1 MQKVRTN
8 AEIHVWRIAVLG
20 LAMLV
25 LFGVLVARLWTLQ
38 VAREGDFQRRLER
51 QSLRSVRLSGSRGA
65 ILDRNGVPMA
75 ENRPSHCLSV
85 YPEEIRKSSR
95 SRSTADQVG
104 LVLDRLAET
113 MDRPRMLSAQD
124 VKMHLNRRTPLPLV
138 AWRDLDETA
147 IARYAEHADAFPGT
161 ELTVEPVRV
170 YPGGKLAC
178 HLLGYIGRAAETNLP
193 VPLDDDG
200 NPERYNFY
208 LPEMTGR
215 SGVEKSCNGVLQ
227 ASDGGR
233 LELQVDVA
241 GYRFDEVSQRPPGH
255 GGTVTLAIDAR
266 IQKAAEDALA
276 GERGAAVV
284 VDPRNGDVLAL
295 ASVPGYDPNAFV
307 PSIPAGLWKQMLSD
321 TNRPLFNRAALGEY
335 APGSTFKPVTLLAAL
350 GEGAVTP
357 ATRFDC
363 PGRFDLG
370 TAVFRCWQSWGHG
383 TIDLRHAVRYSC
395 NVYLFHAALLAGA
408 PAIQRMARSCGFG
421 EPTGIALDAE
431 RAGLVP
437 DADWKR
443 RRLKDGWR
451 DGDTC
456 NQAIGQGALLVTP
469 LQQALYCAALANGGT
484 LWRPRLVLNIR
495 TAAGTLQE
503 VPAALATHQPAW
515 KKDHIAAIREGMRD
529 VVNATDG
536 SGKRAK
542 LPYVTVAGKTGTA
555 EYGIKGAG
563 RKMTWFIGF
572 APYDTP
578 RYAFAML
585 VEDGASGG
593 STVAPK
599 AKRMLDQILREVD
612 GLGEPEPAP
621 APEPPPAPVAEPEPT
636 PAEPDP
642 AADAPDDE
650 PADEPAP

>member
-1 MQKVRTN
+1 MGPRTQTV
-8 AEIHVWRIAVLG
+8 IHVWRIALLG
-20 LAMLV
+20 LAMVAL
-25 LFGVLVARLWTLQ
+25 LGVLVARLWSLQ
-38 VAREGDFQRRLER
+38 VARSGDFQRRLER
-51 QSLRSVRLSGSRGA
+51 QSLRSVRLPGSRGD
-65 ILDRNGVPMA
+65 ILDRNGVAMA
-75 ENRPSHCLSV
+75 ENRPSYCLSL
-85 YPEEIRKSSR
+85 YPEEIRKGSR
-95 SRSTADQVG
+95 SQSTADQVIAT
-104 LVLDRLAET
+104 LDRLAEC

-124 VKMHLNRRTPLPLV
+124 VRLHLNRRTPLPLV
-138 AWRDLDETA
+138 AWRDLDDGA
-147 IARYAEHADAFPGT
+147 IARYSERADEFPGT
-161 ELTVEPVRV
+161 ALTVEPVRV
-170 YPGGKLAC
+170 YPGNKSAC

-193 VPLDDDG
+193 VPIDDDG

-208 LPEMTGR
+208 LPEMTGK
-215 SGVEKSCNGVLQ
+215 SGVEKRWDGVLQ
-227 ASDGGR
+227 ASTGGK

-241 GYRFDEVSQRPPGH
+241 GFKFDEKSRREPGH
-255 GGTVTLAIDAR
+255 GGTVTLAIDTR

-307 PSIPAGLWKQMLSD
+307 PSIPAALWQQMLSD
-321 TNRPLFNRAALGEY
+321 TNKPLFNRAVNGEY

-363 PGRFDLG
+363 PGHFDLG
-370 TAVFRCWQSWGHG
+370 SAVFRCWQTWGHG

-408 PAIQRMARSCGFG
+408 PAVQRMARSCGFG
-421 EPTGIALDAE
+421 ERTGIALDTE
-431 RAGLVP
+431 RPGLVP
-437 DADWKR
+437 DAAWKLR
-443 RRLKDGWR
+443 RHKDGWR

-484 LWRPRLVLNIR
+484 LWRPRLVLSIR
-495 TAAGTLQE
+495 TAGGAVQE
-503 VPAALATHQPAW
+503 IGAALATNQPSW

-536 SGKRAK
+536 SGRRAR

-572 APYDTP
+572 APYDSP

-599 AKRMLDQILREVD
+599 AKNMLDKIFRQVD
-612 GLGEPEPAP
+612 GLGEPEAGPTPVATPAP
-621 APEPPPAPVAEPEPT
+621 PSPPAVEPPA
-636 PAEPDP
+636 
-642 AADAPDDE
+642 
-650 PADEPAP
+650 

>member
-1 MQKVRTN
+1 MGPRTQT
-8 AEIHVWRIAVLG
+8 EIHVWRIALLG
-20 LAMLV
+20 VAMFAL
-25 LFGVLVARLWTLQ
+25 LGVLVARLWSLQ
-38 VAREGDFQRRLER
+38 VARSGDFQRRLER
-51 QSLRSVRLSGSRGA
+51 QSLRSVRLPGSRGG
-65 ILDRNGVPMA
+65 ILDRHGVPMA
-75 ENRPSHCLSV
+75 ENRPSRCLSV
-85 YPEEIRKSSR
+85 YPEEIRKGSR
-95 SRSTADQVG
+95 SQSTADQVIAT
-104 LVLDRLAET
+104 LDRLAEC
-113 MDRPRMLSAQD
+113 MDRPRMLTAQD
-124 VKMHLNRRTPLPLV
+124 VRLHLNRRTPLPLV
-138 AWRDLDETA
+138 AWRDLDDTA
-147 IARYAEHADAFPGT
+147 VARYSERADEFPGT
-161 ELTVEPVRV
+161 ALTVEPVRV
-170 YPGGKLAC
+170 YPGNKSAC

-193 VPLDDDG
+193 VPLDGEG

-208 LPEMTGR
+208 LPEMTGK
-215 SGVEKSCNGVLQ
+215 SGVEKRWDGVLQ
-227 ASDGGR
+227 ASAGGK

-241 GYRFDEVSQRPPGH
+241 GFKFDEKSRREPGH
-255 GGTVTLAIDAR
+255 GGSVTLAIDTR

-307 PSIPAGLWKQMLSD
+307 PSIPSALWQQMLSD
-321 TNRPLFNRAALGEY
+321 TNKPLFNRAVNGEY

-363 PGRFDLG
+363 PGHFDLG
-370 TAVFRCWQSWGHG
+370 SAVFRCWQTWGHG

-395 NVYLFHAALLAGA
+395 NVYLFHSALLAGA

-421 EPTGIALDAE
+421 ARTGIALDTE
-431 RAGLVP
+431 RPGLVP
-437 DADWKR
+437 DAAWKHLR
-443 RRLKDGWR
+443 HKDGWR

-484 LWRPRLVLNIR
+484 LWRPRLVLAIR
-495 TAAGTLQE
+495 TAGGAVQE
-503 VPAALATHQPAW
+503 IGAALATNQPSW

-529 VVNATDG
+529 VVNASDG
-536 SGKRAK
+536 SGRRAR

-572 APYDTP
+572 APYDSP

-599 AKRMLDQILREVD
+599 AKRMLDQIFRQVE
-612 GLGEPEPAP
+612 GLGEPEP
-621 APEPPPAPVAEPEPT
+621 EPEPEPT
-636 PAEPDP
+636 PVIP
-642 AADAPDDE
+642 AAAAP
-650 PADEPAP
+650 A

>member
-1 MQKVRTN
+1 MGPRTQT
-8 AEIHVWRIAVLG
+8 EIHVWRIALLG
-20 LAMLV
+20 LAMLA
-25 LFGVLVARLWTLQ
+25 LLGVLVARLWSLQ
-38 VAREGDFQRRLER
+38 VARSGDFQRRLER
-51 QSLRSVRLSGSRGA
+51 QSLRSVRLPGVRGE

-75 ENRPSHCLSV
+75 ENRPSYCLSL
-85 YPEEIRKSSR
+85 YPEEIRKGSR
-95 SRSTADQVG
+95 SQSTADQVIAT
-104 LVLDRLAET
+104 LDRLAEC
-113 MDRPRMLSAQD
+113 MDLPRMLTAQD
-124 VKMHLNRRTPLPLV
+124 VKMHLNRRTPLELV
-138 AWRDLDETA
+138 AWRDLSPTH
-147 IARYAEHADAFPGT
+147 IARYVEHSDEFPGT
-161 ELTVEPVRV
+161 KLDVEPVRV

-193 VPLDDDG
+193 VPLDGEG

-208 LPEMTGR
+208 LPEMVGR
-215 SGVEKSCNGVLQ
+215 SGIEKSYNGVLQ
-227 ASDGGR
+227 ASDGGK

-241 GYRFDEVSQRPPGH
+241 GFKFDEKSRREPGH
-255 GGTVTLAIDAR
+255 GGTVTLAIDTR
-266 IQKAAEDALA
+266 IQKAAEDVLA
-276 GERGAAVV
+276 GQRGAAVV

-307 PSIPAGLWKQMLSD
+307 PAIPAALWKQMLSD
-321 TNRPLFNRAALGEY
+321 TNRPLFNRAVMGEY

-370 TAVFRCWQSWGHG
+370 SAVFRCWQSWGHG

-395 NVYLFHAALLAGA
+395 NVYLFHSALLAGA
-408 PAIQRMARSCGFG
+408 PAVQRMARACGFG
-421 EPTGIALDAE
+421 SPTGIALDAE
-431 RAGLVP
+431 RPGLVP
-437 DADWKR
+437 DNAWKR
-443 RRLKDGWR
+443 QRNQGGWR

-456 NQAIGQGALLVTP
+456 NLAIGQGALLATP

-484 LWRPRLVLNIR
+484 LWRPRLVLGIR
-495 TAAGTLQE
+495 KPGGVLQE
-503 VPAALATHQPAW
+503 IGAALATNQPAW

-529 VVNATDG
+529 VVNASDG
-536 SGKRAK
+536 SGRRAR

-572 APYDTP
+572 APYDSP

-599 AKRMLDQILREVD
+599 AMNLLDKIFREVE

-621 APEPPPAPVAEPEPT
+621 APAPAIAPPAAEP
-636 PAEPDP
+636 
-642 AADAPDDE
+642 AAGVPGRAI
-650 PADEPAP
+650 